1 MLDADGR
8 PRYRIDDQGSY
19 SRCRGDDPRSRWRR
33 RPLRR
38 DRDFG
43 ILPRQVARPAAPD
56 RLPVAQG
63 TDGRR
68 APRAGA
74 ADRSAGKLIEP
85 AGARAMAADT
95 ARGALFRPI
104 VPNQHSRVTYAE
116 LFFDLVFVFAVT
128 QISHTLLGNF
138 TPLGALQVML
148 LFLAVWWVWV
158 YTSWITNWLDP
169 EKTPVR
175 LLLFSLTLGG
185 LVLSTSIPAAFDGRG
200 LWFAIAYAAM
210 QVGKTVFL
218 WISTPR
224 SRPLARMN
232 AIRITAWLS
241 MSAIFWIAGGLA
253 QGELRLVL
261 WAIALAIEYISP
273 AVRFWI
279 PRFGASSVADWVIEG
294 GHMAERCALFVII
307 ALGESVVVTGATFA
321 ELAWSAENLIA
332 FVTVLAGSIAMW
344 WIYFHIGA
352 EAGSEQISRSSEPGR
367 LARLAYT
374 YLHMPI
380 IAGIIVSAVAD
391 ELVLKHPGG
400 HSDLKTVISAI
411 GGPLLFLFGTIL
423 FKHSFRGFLQLSH
436 GFGIIALCVL
446 AWFASELSPLMLS
459 ILTTAIMIV
468 VAVWESIS
476 LQSGPA
482 E

>member
-1 MLDADGR
+1 M
-8 PRYRIDDQGSY
+8 
-19 SRCRGDDPRSRWRR
+19 
-33 RPLRR
+33 
-38 DRDFG
+38 
-43 ILPRQVARPAAPD
+43 
-56 RLPVAQG
+56 
-63 TDGRR
+63 T
-68 APRAGA
+68 
-74 ADRSAGKLIEP
+74 
-85 AGARAMAADT
+85 DT
-95 ARGALFRPI
+95 ARGGLFRPI

-128 QISHTLLGNF
+128 QISHTLLAHF
-138 TPLGALQVML
+138 TPLGALQVTL

-175 LLLFSLTLGG
+175 LLLFGLTLGG
-185 LVLSTSIPAAFDGRG
+185 LVLSTSIPTAFDGRG

-218 WISTPR
+218 WASTLP
-224 SRPLARMN
+224 SQSLARAN
-232 AIRITAWLS
+232 AIRITSWLAL
-241 MSAIFWIAGGLA
+241 SAIFWIAGGLA
-253 QGELRLVL
+253 EGPSRLVL
-261 WAIALAIEYISP
+261 WAIALVIEYISP

-279 PRFGASSVADWVIEG
+279 PRYGASSVADWVVEG
-294 GHMAERCALFVII
+294 GHMAERCAGFIII
-307 ALGESVVVTGATFA
+307 ALGESIVVTGATFA
-321 ELAWSAENLIA
+321 ELTWTTENVLA
-332 FVTVLAGSIAMW
+332 FVSAFVGCLAMW
-344 WIYFHIGA
+344 WIYFHKGA
-352 EAGSEQISRSSEPGR
+352 EAGSEQISKSSEPGR

-380 IAGIIVSAVAD
+380 VAGIIVAAVAD
-391 ELVLKHPGG
+391 ELVLKHPSG

-436 GFGIIALCVL
+436 GVGIVALCVL
-446 AWFASELSPLMLS
+446 AWFASELSPLVLS
-459 ILTTAIMIV
+459 ILTTSIMIA

-476 LQSGPA
+476 LQSKSA